1 MKRFIQLSPPH
12 PGEILSEFYFE
23 PLGLTVS
30 EASTR
35 LMITRPNLSSI
46 VNGKAGLSAF
56 MAVKLSKAFNTS
68 PQYWMNIQASHDL
81 WQVMQK
87 KKEAIS
93 KVKQIVSIKVTQND

>member
-12 PGEILSEFYFE
+12 HGEILSEFYFE

-30 EASTR
+30 EAATR

-87 KKEAIS
+87 KKDAIS
-93 KVKQIVSIKVTQND
+93 EVKQIV